1 MGRSL
6 SALFL
11 LLFISCSGSFN
22 TTPVSEVGTVRAVT
36 ITNNEASLTIR
47 LRIWDDWTMEAE
59 GGAVTLQP
67 GYIYSFQPGSEFNLR
82 TDMAEIVYG
91 DYLIFNNTW
100 LSPLNRQNFQLWY
113 ESKWDSW
120 LTIEL

>member
-1 MGRSL
+1 
-6 SALFL
+6 
-11 LLFISCSGSFN
+11 
-22 TTPVSEVGTVRAVT
+22 
-36 ITNNEASLTIR
+36 
-47 LRIWDDWTMEAE
+47 MEAE

-67 GYIYSFQPGSEFNLR
+67 GDIYSFQPGNEFKLR

-91 DYLIFNNTW
+91 NYLIFNSTW
-100 LSPLNRQNFQLWY
+100 LSPLNRQNLQLWY